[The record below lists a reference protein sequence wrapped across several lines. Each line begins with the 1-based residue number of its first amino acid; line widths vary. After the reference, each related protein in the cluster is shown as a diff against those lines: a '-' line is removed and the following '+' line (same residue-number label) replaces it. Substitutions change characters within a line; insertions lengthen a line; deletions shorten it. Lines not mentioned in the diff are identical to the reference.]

1 MQPYKR
7 GISPKSVLMDR
18 IAKQL
23 PWCPDNNKMEELER
37 PDIFDNQTVDWIK
50 VTAHNKAE
58 LNTV

>member
-1 MQPYKR
+1 
-7 GISPKSVLMDR
+7 MDR

-37 PDIFDNQTVDWIK
+37 PDIFDNQTCDWIK
-50 VTAHNKAE
+50 VTAYNKAE

>member
-1 MQPYKR
+1 
-7 GISPKSVLMDR
+7 
-18 IAKQL
+18 
-23 PWCPDNNKMEELER
+23 MEELER